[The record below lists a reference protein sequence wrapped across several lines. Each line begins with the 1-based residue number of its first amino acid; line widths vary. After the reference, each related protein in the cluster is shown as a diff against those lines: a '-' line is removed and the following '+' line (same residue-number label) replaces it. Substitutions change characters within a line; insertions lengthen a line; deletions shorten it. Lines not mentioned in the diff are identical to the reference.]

1 MEVRIQ
7 TQQKSPKLNIT
18 PILLVIALGIT
29 LFVWS
34 NIRTADAVHE
44 STPEVSLEDLQE
56 LAEEIYNSETISQ
69 AVQNLPIEA
78 AALAKM
84 IREIERI
91 KNKTTDYP
99 GCELYFLHVIRNGD
113 YPVLGYG
120 NAILGAV
127 SLQSGDVWKVGQTCN
142 GEKRRY
148 NSDTYYKNTDFALT
162 IDELEYKTVYNGT
175 YKQVLILEKLMIYSY
190 PFWSRHPELLKPP
203 GCKIYR

>member
-7 TQQKSPKLNIT
+7 VRRKLPQINIT

-34 NIRTADAVHE
+34 NIHTADAVHE

-56 LAEEIYNSETISQ
+56 LAEEIYASETINQ
-69 AVQNLPIEA
+69 AVQNLPIES

-99 GCELYFLHVIRNGD
+99 GCELYFLHVIRNGE

-120 NAILGAV
+120 NTIFGAV
-127 SLQSGDVWKVGQTCN
+127 RLQSGDVWKVGQTCN

-148 NSDTYYKNTDFALT
+148 NSDTYYKNTSFSLT

-190 PFWSRHPELLKPP
+190 LLWSEYPELLKPP